1 MALSGRFFNHLLNAN
16 RPRLDGF
23 KHWLFHPGML
33 FQARQQWWGLEQSR
47 STPHEGLDLCWF
59 EDVAGNRLALDQTT
73 VIPAPSA
80 GTVVKISRDFL
91 GQSIFLAHDIE
102 PMPGRRLYTALGH
115 TNPVESLAEGQTV
128 SEAEII
134 ASISTPVNR
143 KTTVPPHLHLT
154 LAIIPDPVA
163 REQLTWNYLGSGT
176 EILLINPLD
185 VFPTTSVLS
194 ETGAA

>member
-1 MALSGRFFNHLLNAN
+1 MVSSTGFSIPACFFRPGSNGGVLSN
-16 RPRLDGF
+16 
-23 KHWLFHPGML
+23 PGPH
-33 FQARQQWWGLEQSR
+33 
-47 STPHEGLDLCWF
+47 PHEGLDLCWF

-73 VIPAPSA
+73 VIPAPFA
-80 GTVVKISRDFL
+80 GTVVKISGDFL

-134 ASISTPVNR
+134 ASVSAPVNR

-154 LAIIPDPVA
+154 LAILPDPVA
-163 REQLTWNYLGSGT
+163 PEQLTWRLSQHRDGDSGC
-176 EILLINPLD
+176 
-185 VFPTTSVLS
+185 
-194 ETGAA
+194 